1 MRCICFQLLS
11 NCSHPDNRIIADST
25 YTACYYNTLDINT
38 DDGNHI
44 LFWGTPHYSQRGTFH
59 HPVASLRTSRKRVH
73 DMNQNP
79 VPSACF
85 GKLSKR
91 NLCDNN
97 EASKSSE
104 FAVFTRLPGYFAA
117 LSRHYIAP
125 SDCAVTNEKSPAYGS
140 VFCCLCKAVY
150 VVAYRMERFAFF
162 RLMWLAQNTFSLF
175 VLANEIAILNVFV

>member
-1 MRCICFQLLS
+1 MPPHLLLFTRCHDLPVSFQTIFRFCYQSVISRDNKNHNKKQAFRRKPAIIS
-11 NCSHPDNRIIADST
+11 NSEYETISEIK
-25 YTACYYNTLDINT
+25 Y
-38 DDGNHI
+38 
-44 LFWGTPHYSQRGTFH
+44 LFWGTPHYSRRGTFH

-104 FAVFTRLPGYFAA
+104 FAVFTRLPVI
-117 LSRHYIAP
+117 SHQYIA
-125 SDCAVTNEKSPAYGS
+125 A
-140 VFCCLCKAVY
+140 
-150 VVAYRMERFAFF
+150 
-162 RLMWLAQNTFSLF
+162 
-175 VLANEIAILNVFV
+175 

>member
-91 NLCDNN
+91 NLCGEEEERKRDYYTSSRRRIRSIYK
-97 EASKSSE
+97 AS
-104 FAVFTRLPGYFAA
+104 RLFRGI
-117 LSRHYIAP
+117 IAP
-125 SDCAVTNEKSPAYGS
+125 LHRAI
-140 VFCCLCKAVY
+140 
-150 VVAYRMERFAFF
+150 
-162 RLMWLAQNTFSLF
+162 RLRRYK
-175 VLANEIAILNVFV
+175 

>member
-1 MRCICFQLLS
+1 MPKRYTCNGPKSVPNSKRSVPKNVSGRKSFPNLYFWEVATCQEPLILLAS
-11 NCSHPDNRIIADST
+11 SYFPKSSFFLKTNLSI
-25 YTACYYNTLDINT
+25 
-38 DDGNHI
+38 
-44 LFWGTPHYSQRGTFH
+44 FWGTPHYSRRGTFH

-140 VFCCLCKAVY
+140 VFYCLCKARFLFG
-150 VVAYRMERFAFF
+150 YRMEQFAFF
-162 RLMWLAQNTFSLF
+162 RLM
-175 VLANEIAILNVFV
+175 

>member
-85 GKLSKR
+85 GKLSKW

-97 EASKSSE
+97 EASQSSGI
-104 FAVFTRLPGYFAA
+104 AVFTRLLGIFRGIR
-117 LSRHYIAP
+117 SRHHKPPLQMKRALHIAA
-125 SDCAVTNEKSPAYGS
+125 CVAAYARL
-140 VFCCLCKAVY
+140 VFY
-150 VVAYRMERFAFF
+150 VAIGWSS
-162 RLMWLAQNTFSLF
+162 LPFSG
-175 VLANEIAILNVFV
+175 